1 MNETFLLVKKNW
13 IYLTTSIKSA
23 LVSSI
28 LFCLFMPMWSIG
40 FGVAM
45 PALLGYIL
53 IYSIMAYEERSKV
66 ELMTAAMPISRKEM
80 CASRYIESIIYL
92 VGGCMIAQ
100 IGLWL
105 NFISQLH
112 MVIEEILKLAPII
125 LAVTFLIGAIYNSII
140 LPVIFYF
147 GTIKARY
154 YLMFSYI
161 VIFVGANTIS
171 NMRLVDESIVVY
183 INKLDGIMPILMM
196 LIGVIIYYIS
206 YRISLNIW
214 KKKDFK

>member
-1 MNETFLLVKKNW
+1 MNGTLLLIKKNL
-13 IYLTTSIKSA
+13 IFLTTSIKSA
-23 LVSSI
+23 LVTSI
-28 LFCLFMPMWSIG
+28 FFCLFMPIWSIG

-92 VGGCMIAQ
+92 VGGCILAQ

-112 MVIEEILKLAPII
+112 MVIGEILKITPIL

-140 LPVIFYF
+140 LPVVFYF

-154 YLMFSYI
+154 YLMFSY
-161 VIFVGANTIS
+161 VLIFVVANTIS
-171 NMRLVDESIVVY
+171 SIGPVEQSIVVY
-183 INKLDGIMPILMM
+183 INKLGHIMPILM
-196 LIGVIIYYIS
+196 LILGIIVYYIS

>member
-1 MNETFLLVKKNW
+1 MNGTFLLIKKNW
-13 IYLTTSIKSA
+13 IYLITSIKSA

-40 FGVAM
+40 FGVVM
-45 PALLGYIL
+45 PALIGYIL
-53 IYSIMAYEERSKV
+53 TYSIMAYEERSKV
-66 ELMTAAMPISRKEM
+66 ELMTAAMPVSRKEM
-80 CASRYIESIIYL
+80 CTSRYIESLIYL
-92 VGGCMIAQ
+92 IGGCVIAQ
-100 IGLWL
+100 IGLWF
-105 NFISQLH
+105 NFITQQH
-112 MVIEEILKLAPII
+112 MMMEEILKMVPIMLA
-125 LAVTFLIGAIYNSII
+125 ATFLIGAIYNSII

-161 VIFVGANTIS
+161 LIFVGANTIT

>member
-1 MNETFLLVKKNW
+1 MKETVLLVKKSC

-23 LVSSI
+23 LISSI
-28 LFCLFMPMWSIG
+28 LFCLFMPMASIG
-40 FGVAM
+40 FGVVM

-66 ELMTAAMPISRKEM
+66 ELMTAAMPISRKDM
-80 CASRYIESIIYL
+80 CASRYIESMIYL
-92 VGGCMIAQ
+92 IAGCIMTQ
-100 IGLWL
+100 IGIWL
-105 NFISQLH
+105 NLISQQH
-112 MVIEEILKLAPII
+112 MLVGEILKMMPMLLAI
-125 LAVTFLIGAIYNSII
+125 TFLVGAVYNSII

-161 VIFVGANTIS
+161 LIFVGANTIS
-171 NMRLVDESIVVY
+171 SMGPVDQSIVVY
-183 INKLDGIMPILMM
+183 INKLDRIMPMLM
-196 LIGVIIYYIS
+196 LILGVIVYYIS
-206 YRISLNIW
+206 YNISLNIW